1 MEGSEIF
8 GTTIMN
14 AKDIMIFVKANKN
27 GFTAKEITDD
37 IKLIDDLLVL
47 QKCQSLLRRKR
58 NLKTQID
65 QRLGLEIGIHN
76 ATLQK

>member
-1 MEGSEIF
+1 MEGSELF

-14 AKDIMIFVKANKN
+14 AKDIMIFVKANKKE
-27 GFTAKEITDD
+27 FTAKEITDD

-65 QRLGLEIGIHN
+65 QRLGLEIGIHRP
-76 ATLQK
+76 TL